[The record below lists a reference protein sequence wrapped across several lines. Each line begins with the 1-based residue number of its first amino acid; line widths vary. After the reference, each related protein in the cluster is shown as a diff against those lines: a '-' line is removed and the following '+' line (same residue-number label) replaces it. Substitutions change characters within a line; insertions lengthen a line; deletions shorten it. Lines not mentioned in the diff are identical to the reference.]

1 MQTEAKAFLQRIR
14 AYPDDDT
21 QRLIFADWLD
31 EEGDPRG
38 RFIRVQLALAEL
50 PPDATARRGYAV
62 EERDLLEAHREE
74 WEAPL
79 RRFATGC
86 VFRRGFVDEINVGA
100 KVFLRSADEIFEAAP
115 VRHVHLLDA
124 SEGLPDAL
132 QCPYLSRLAALTIH
146 ASRTGEPLARAVA
159 RSEHLSGLRRLTL
172 TRNRFADD
180 AAEQLAR
187 SPHLAN
193 LEELDLSANEIGETG
208 ARALAASA
216 HLGKLRRLELGD
228 NPLGPAGAEAIAGS
242 DRLSALRRLGLPGC
256 DVGLPRLLSLGRA
269 HDLLR
274 MPILDLSANGLT
286 ADGLQMIVGRLPV
299 GAAGELRLTELD
311 LSANDMLGNSGAKM
325 LAACPHL
332 ENLTVLRLAGCGIGD
347 EGVRALASGQYLERV
362 TTLDLANNPIDSNA
376 FRPFLS
382 TRYWR
387 SLRRLVP
394 PRGISVKMYEDLDRK
409 FNRPTTGGGTP
420 LGTAAPNRSS
430 LSLRHV
436 SFPRPEDRQ

>member
-14 AYPDDDT
+14 AYPDDDA

-38 RFIRVQLALAEL
+38 GFIRVQLALAEL
-50 PPDATARRGYAV
+50 APDAAARKVLAAA
-62 EERDLLEAHREE
+62 ERKLLEAHREE

-79 RRFATGC
+79 RRLASGC

-100 KVFLRSADEIFEAAP
+100 KLFLRNADEIFDAAP
-115 VRHVHLLDA
+115 VRHVHLLDV
-124 SEGLPDAL
+124 SEGLPDVL
-132 QCPYLSRLAALTIH
+132 QCPFLSRLAALTIH
-146 ASRTGEPLARAVA
+146 ASHTGEPLARAVA

-180 AAEQLAR
+180 DVEQLAR

-193 LEELDLSANEIGETG
+193 LEELDLSENGIGETG

-216 HLGKLRRLELGD
+216 HLGKLRRLELRD

-242 DRLSALRRLGLPGC
+242 DRLTALHRLGLSEC

-274 MPILDLSANGLT
+274 VPELDLSANGLT
-286 ADGLQMIVGRLPV
+286 TKGLQAIICRPPA
-299 GAAGELRLTELD
+299 GASTELRLTELD
-311 LSANDMLGNSGAKM
+311 LSRNETLGDTGARV
-325 LAACPHL
+325 LAECAQL
-332 ENLTVLRLAGCGIGD
+332 ENLTVLRLASCGIGED
-347 EGVRALASGQYLERV
+347 GAKALANSRHLERV
-362 TTLDLANNPIDSNA
+362 TTLDLANNPIDSNG
-376 FRPFLS
+376 FRPFLN

-387 SLRRLVP
+387 ALRRLIVP
-394 PRGISVKMYEDLDRK
+394 SGVSAKMWEDLDHR
-409 FNRPTTGGGTP
+409 FNRPTIFG
-420 LGTAAPNRSS
+420 AASSQRS
-430 LSLRHV
+430 LNLRHV
-436 SFPRPEDRQ
+436 SFPRPEDHRT